1 MNIHKRRM
9 VKLIV
14 EPSEVPQQ
22 GAVVIEFFATW
33 CGPCKRIAP
42 TYEKLAEAFTSVVFL
57 KVDVD
62 ESPELVEQYNISAMP
77 TFVFLKNGQVVKKVE
92 GADMAA
98 LEAGFDVIT
107 K

>member
-1 MNIHKRRM
+1 M
-9 VKLIV
+9 VKLA
-14 EPSEVPQQ
+14 SEVSDIPQS
-22 GAVVIEFFATW
+22 GSVVIDFFATW

-42 TYEKLAEAFTSVVFL
+42 AFEDLADKYYPAIAFF

-62 ESPELVEQYNISAMP
+62 ESPELVEMYSISAMP
-77 TFVFLKNGQVVKKVE
+77 TFVFLKNGQVVKRVE

-98 LEAGFDVIT
+98 LEEGFTLLT

>member
-1 MNIHKRRM
+1 M
-9 VKLIV
+9 VKLV
-14 EPSEVPQQ
+14 SEESQIPLK
-22 GAVVIEFFATW
+22 GAVVIDFFATW

-42 TYEKLAEAFTSVVFL
+42 WFEKLAESSPSITFL

-62 ESPELVEQYNISAMP
+62 ESAELVDKFGIQAMP
-77 TFVFLKNGQVVKKVE
+77 TFLFLKDGVVLQRVE

-98 LEAGFDVIT
+98 LEAGFSRLES